1 MELPLYH
8 KTPKMCKLNIEKI
21 ADYMAE
27 FSSAI
32 ASKMRERSETP
43 IDFNEV
49 IQSKKQE
56 SLAEQNQWRQRFEA
70 TISRIK
76 QNLEK

>member
-1 MELPLYH
+1 
-8 KTPKMCKLNIEKI
+8 MCKLNIEKI
-21 ADYMAE
+21 ADYIAV

-32 ASKMRERSETP
+32 ASKMRKQSETP
-43 IDFNEV
+43 IDFNGV

-56 SLAEQNQWRQRFEA
+56 SLAEQKQWQQRFKA

-76 QNLEK
+76 QDLAK